1 MVILGNG
8 VDTSLGERL
17 RARIER
23 DGPIGF
29 HDWMQLAL
37 YDEREGYYRR
47 SDRLR
52 CGRLGDY
59 RTAPESSPLLA
70 ATLAR
75 YFAKLFSELDSPPL
89 WTIFEAGAG
98 AGEFARG
105 ALTALQSGDPQAFAA
120 TSYVID
126 EVSADAA
133 AQSAERLS
141 EFRDRVTF
149 RSLAEAAKTASAG
162 IVFSNE
168 LIDAFPVRRVI
179 ARGGKLRE
187 LW

>member
-1 MVILGNG
+1 MPISGREL
-8 VDTSLGERL
+8 TPSLAERL

-23 DGPIGF
+23 DGPISF
-29 HDWMQLAL
+29 RDWMQLAL
-37 YDEREGYYRR
+37 YDEREGYYCR

-52 CGRLGDY
+52 WGRLGDY
-59 RTAPESSPLLA
+59 RTAPESSPLFA

-75 YFAKLFSELDSPPL
+75 YFAKLYSELGSPPL

-168 LIDAFPVRRVI
+168 LIDAFRS
-179 ARGGKLRE
+179 E
-187 LW
+187 